1 MLSLGGQAFAPS
13 YAISKFGLR
22 GLSEALRADVADVR
36 DIQVCTVRPYA
47 VDTPDFEAGGNA
59 TGRAPSATQP
69 RMVARPGSVV
79 TWDTDAVVVGAGPK
93 GLTAATVLARS
104 GLNVLV
110 LEANGPSAV
119 AAAPR
124 R

>member
-47 VDTPDFEAGGNA
+47 VDTPDFEA
-59 TGRAPSATQP
+59 GRAPSATQP